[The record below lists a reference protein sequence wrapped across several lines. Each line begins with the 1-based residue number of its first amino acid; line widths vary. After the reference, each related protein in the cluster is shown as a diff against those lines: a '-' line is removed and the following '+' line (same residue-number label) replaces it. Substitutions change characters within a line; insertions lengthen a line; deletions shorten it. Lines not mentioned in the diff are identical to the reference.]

1 MIKTLRITGIVAAV
15 LAGGLLVFPFI
26 FGFRKDA
33 AVEQFLK
40 APSVIDEFRN
50 AAADRRGKPEKGQAS
65 PLVTQAGLFAEYL
78 NPKQPPVITQR
89 PSRQTPSNVKT
100 VAPPPPSVSAKFTV
114 LGTSYNQSR
123 PEESLALIDAPGKGV
138 HWIRQSGKVG
148 HLTLEIQDGLV
159 IAKAAGKSFEM
170 PVKRKPQISL
180 LAGSSPSQTPSGLE
194 PALNLPQETPASQHT
209 IGSQPSRTDVRKPT
223 SAEEKAAFK
232 EIMATLQAGSVSGS
246 AEQGEE
252 LDASGMGEIL
262 AQLQALK
269 QSKSNK
275 IDSQTEIAEDT
286 RPHAQA
292 IPSPEADRITG
303 EEASNLE
310 HLGQELN
317 KASSRDERTR
327 ILEQRREL
335 RKRRA
340 DMLRRRIERAKS
352 TASDRDAG
360 EQ

>member
-15 LAGGLLVFPFI
+15 LAAGLLIFPFI

-50 AAADRRGKPEKGQAS
+50 AAGRRGKPEKGQTS

-78 NPKQPPVITQR
+78 NPKQPLAVTQS
-89 PSRQTPSNVKT
+89 PPRQTPSSAKT

-138 HWIRQSGKVG
+138 HWVRQSGKVG

-180 LAGSSPSQTPSGLE
+180 LAGASPSQTPSGLE
-194 PALNLPQETPASQHT
+194 PALNLLQDAPEGQTRRISTPAPRPDSKRSM
-209 IGSQPSRTDVRKPT
+209 G
-223 SAEEKAAFK
+223 AGEKAVL
-232 EIMATLQAGSVSGS
+232 ENLMAQVQAASTEGS
-246 AEQGEE
+246 AEQATEVK
-252 LDASGMGEIL
+252 LPDMDEIL
-262 AQLQALK
+262 AQMEALRQK
-269 QSKSNK
+269 KSSK
-275 IDSQTEIAEDT
+275 IDSPAKAEENT
-286 RPHAQA
+286 GEQA
-292 IPSPEADRITG
+292 PAMPSPEADRITG

-327 ILEQRREL
+327 ILEERREL

-340 DMLRRRIERAKS
+340 DMLRKRIERARS
-352 TASDRDAG
+352 TASDRNAAD
-360 EQ
+360 Q

>member
-15 LAGGLLVFPFI
+15 LAAGLLIFPFI

-40 APSVIDEFRN
+40 APSVVDEFKN
-50 AAADRRGKPEKGQAS
+50 AAGRRGKPEKGQTS
-65 PLVTQAGLFAEYL
+65 PLVTEAGLFAEYL
-78 NPKQPPVITQR
+78 NPKPPAITQSS
-89 PSRQTPSNVKT
+89 PRQTPSNVKT

-138 HWIRQSGKVG
+138 HWVRQSGKVG

-170 PVKRKPQISL
+170 PVKHKPQISL
-180 LAGSSPSQTPSGLE
+180 LAGASSSQTPSGLE
-194 PALNLPQETPASQHT
+194 PALNLLQDASEGQTRRISTPAPRPDAKRSM
-209 IGSQPSRTDVRKPT
+209 G
-223 SAEEKAAFK
+223 AGEKAVL
-232 EIMATLQAGSVSGS
+232 ENLMAQVQAASREGS
-246 AEQGEE
+246 AEQATEVK
-252 LDASGMGEIL
+252 LPDMDEIL
-262 AQLQALK
+262 AQMEALRQK
-269 QSKSNK
+269 KSSK
-275 IDSQTEIAEDT
+275 IDSPAKAEEDT
-286 RPHAQA
+286 GEQA
-292 IPSPEADRITG
+292 PAMPSPEADRITG

-340 DMLRRRIERAKS
+340 DMLRKRIERARS
-352 TASDRDAG
+352 TASDRNAAD
-360 EQ
+360 Q